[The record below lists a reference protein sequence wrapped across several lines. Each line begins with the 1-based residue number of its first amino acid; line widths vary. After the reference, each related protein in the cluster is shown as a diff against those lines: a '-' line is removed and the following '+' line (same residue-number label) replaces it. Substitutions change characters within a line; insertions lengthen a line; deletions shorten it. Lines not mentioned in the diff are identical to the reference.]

1 MHLTAYISN
10 GIGSK
15 FESWF
20 PHRKWLRLELGVH
33 TLKITTQLI
42 NDIGRFDVR
51 WWDMHGRH
59 PLTALIQ
66 ILDRSSDFNPK
77 RIPVR

>member
-1 MHLTAYISN
+1 MVETVEVRI
-10 GIGSK
+10 
-15 FESWF
+15 
-20 PHRKWLRLELGVH
+20 RR
-33 TLKITTQLI
+33 TLNITTQLI

-66 ILDRSSDFNPK
+66 ILDRSGDLNPK
-77 RIPVR
+77 RIQVR